1 MTDAAAAEAARLL
14 VEARLSGRPIGP
26 LPEAC
31 RPRDEDA
38 AYRVQAAA
46 HGLLTAAGK
55 GALAGWKIGCTT
67 PVMQRFLDIP
77 SPCAGGMLAGT
88 VFRGAAALSHASLIK
103 PAVECEIAVRLG
115 ADLPAGPEPWT
126 RDSVAPSVAACMAA
140 IELVD
145 DRYADYRSLGT
156 PTLIADDFFHVGC
169 VLAPEVADWRRLDLP
184 SLLGETR
191 INGAGVGEGRGAD
204 VMGHPFAALA
214 WLANRLAA
222 QGRLLRAGQ
231 IVLTGSVV
239 ETRWVQPGD
248 RVEIVIEGLGEAR
261 ARFD

>member
-1 MTDAAAAEAARLL
+1 MDAAAAAARLL
-14 VEARLSGRPIGP
+14 VEARLAGRPIGP

-31 RPRDEDA
+31 RPRDEAA

-55 GALAGWKIGCTT
+55 GALIGWKIGCTT

-77 SPCAGGMLAGT
+77 SPCAGGMLAAS
-88 VFRGAAALSHASLIK
+88 VFRGAAALPHAGLVK

-115 ADLPAGPEPWT
+115 ADLPAAPTPWT
-126 RDSVAPSVAACMAA
+126 SAGVAPAVAACMAA

-169 VLAPEVADWRRLDLP
+169 VLAPEVAGWRRLDLP
-184 SLLGETR
+184 ALKGETR
-191 INGAGVGEGRGAD
+191 INGADVGEGHGAD

-214 WLANRLAA
+214 WLANLLAG
-222 QGRLLRAGQ
+222 QGRPLRAGQ

-239 ETRWVQPGD
+239 ETRWVEPGD
-248 RVEIVIEGLGEAR
+248 RVEIAIEELGAAR
-261 ARFD
+261 ARFE

>member
-1 MTDAAAAEAARLL
+1 VDEAARLL

-31 RPRDEDA
+31 RPADEAA

-67 PVMQRFLDIP
+67 PVMQRFLGIP

-88 VFRGAAALSHASLIK
+88 IFRGEAVLPHAGLVK

-115 ADLPAGPEPWT
+115 ADLPQRAEPWT
-126 RDSVAPSVAACMAA
+126 PDSVAPAVAACMAA

-169 VLAPEVADWRRLDLP
+169 VLAPEVTGWRRLDLP
-184 SLLGETR
+184 ALRGETR
-191 INGAGVGEGRGAD
+191 INGIAVGEGQGAD

-214 WLANRLAA
+214 WLANLLAG
-222 QGRLLRAGQ
+222 QGRALRAGQ
-231 IVLTGSVV
+231 LVLTGSVV

-248 RVEIVIEGLGEAR
+248 RVEIAIEELGAAR
-261 ARFD
+261 AQFR

>member
-1 MTDAAAAEAARLL
+1 VSGAEKAARKL
-14 VEARLSGRPIGP
+14 VEARLAGRPIGP
-26 LPEAC
+26 LPADC
-31 RPRDEDA
+31 RPADEAA
-38 AYRVQAAA
+38 AYRVQAEA
-46 HGLLTAAGK
+46 HRLLSAAGQ

-77 SPCAGGMLAGT
+77 SPCAGGMLAAT
-88 VFRGAAALSHASLIK
+88 MFRGEGALEHRRLIK

-115 ADLPAGPEPWT
+115 ADLPAGGAPWT
-126 RDSVAPSVAACMAA
+126 QASVAPAVAACMAA

-169 VLAPEVADWRRLDLP
+169 VLAPEVADWRRLDIPALR
-184 SLLGETR
+184 GETR
-191 INGAGVGEGRGAD
+191 INGAGVGEGRGGD

-214 WLANRLAA
+214 WLANLLAG
-222 QGRLLRAGQ
+222 QGRALRAGQ

-248 RVEIVIEGLGEAR
+248 RVEIAIEGLGTAR